1 MAQGWGWIYFLG
13 GLFPPPPTAL
23 KEPEQPP
30 AVRPAPAMVF
40 PDSRGGHR
48 AAFPPPAVRGGPRG
62 SARPRPAAPPRGSPA
77 CCGLHRPAAFPT
89 RGGERS
95 HPTEPS
101 GCGGTGG
108 LRSASVWPLPPP
120 PPPLGWQ
127 WPVGFFMGSGWGGRR
142 RCGDEKE
149 EWVQQLSAWEGGL
162 RGLFCSSPRALG
174 GRGRSQPSGR
184 CSS

>member
-13 GLFPPPPTAL
+13 GLFPPPTHTHTAP

-120 PPPLGWQ
+120 PPPPWLAVACWVLHGVW
-127 WPVGFFMGSGWGGRR
+127 VGR
-142 RCGDEKE
+142 EAE
-149 EWVQQLSAWEGGL
+149 V
-162 RGLFCSSPRALG
+162 RG
-174 GRGRSQPSGR
+174 
-184 CSS
+184 